1 VLRSSRLRCYPTRA
15 AASHCAR
22 TNKLIHAPAA
32 PRQVRAPG
40 KVGVEA
46 LWRGAIKPTAT
57 SDSHLLRCAA
67 CGQDQTVCTERR
79 AGDEVGRTLLSCE
92 RACGQ
97 PNHSEPA
104 CVSADGSADHFM
116 RESCEEASSQRGG
129 LPEPSARASAKVPS
143 TPARRLHPV
152 LSDGKVSST
161 HAAVTKRQVAQEQL
175 TWRCEHRCSR
185 RRSSAAQPC

>member
-1 VLRSSRLRCYPTRA
+1 MYLPRPDRYAHPGRSASRCSGEERA
-15 AASHCAR
+15 SRQPLVTAISSAVQPAG
-22 TNKLIHAPAA
+22 KLN
-32 PRQVRAPG
+32 
-40 KVGVEA
+40 
-46 LWRGAIKPTAT
+46 
-57 SDSHLLRCAA
+57 
-67 CGQDQTVCTERR
+67 VCTERR
-79 AGDEVGRTLLSCE
+79 ADDEVGRTHLSCE
-92 RACGQ
+92 RDRGQ
-97 PNHSEPA
+97 PNHSKPA

-152 LSDGKVSST
+152 SSDVKVSST